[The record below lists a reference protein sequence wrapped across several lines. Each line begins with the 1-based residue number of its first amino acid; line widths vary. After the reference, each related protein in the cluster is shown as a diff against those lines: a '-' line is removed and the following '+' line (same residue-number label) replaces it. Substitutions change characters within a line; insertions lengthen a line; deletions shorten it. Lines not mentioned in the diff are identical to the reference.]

1 MLRIFTCI
9 LGVFMTL
16 GMLLSPTEA
25 SANDGAQITRL
36 KNGLTVYILPDSRFP
51 LVSTRLYVHA
61 GSAYEQ
67 PQEAGISHVLEHMV
81 FKGTTKRPKGI
92 VARHVEEAGGYLNA
106 ATSFDYTVYLTDLP
120 AAHWKLGMD
129 VVKDMAFDPS
139 LDPAEL
145 ESEKQ
150 VILAELQRGEDSPN
164 QRVFKALQA
173 SALSGTPYARPII
186 GYPETIQALTVDTI
200 RAYISKY
207 YQPQSMLLVVVGN
220 IDPAAVLAEAE
231 SLFGALPNT
240 ADIVPPQPINAELLG
255 GAPVVTVQ
263 PGPWNKVYLGAAF
276 PVPGDGDVRSIPL
289 DVLSYLLGGDA
300 TSYLHQKYQYEKQL
314 VDSIDVGNYTFER
327 VGMLYITAQLD
338 ADKLE
343 QFWAEFCADMAN
355 LKADRFSQQELAR
368 ARLNIEDGMQR
379 TKETLAGLASWK
391 GRLQFFLGG
400 AQGEE
405 NILTE
410 LRNVDSN
417 QLQNALNTWVKPS
430 RLSVAVLPPKAEAPA
445 DKTASKDKK
454 VEAPAAKS
462 SAAKA
467 PAANSST
474 ANASDT
480 KAQAPD
486 SGAALAASLSAS
498 LAKAWPTT
506 AASVSGTATGA
517 VAAIESIDLGHGRSL
532 ILIPDTTLP
541 YTAVEFMMPGG
552 DALLPP
558 SQQGLAALTARVLT
572 SGTDKM
578 SAPELERYLSDRATA
593 MSAVAGRQVF
603 GLSLRQPT
611 RFNGD
616 GFSLMTETLL
626 RPAFAADEV
635 AREKVNQIA
644 GIRSRD
650 DSPLGLAFDNLPPF
664 LFPNGHTYGYR
675 TAGTIPMVEK
685 YTAGDIRKYWEQ
697 QIQQPWVMA
706 VAGDFD
712 RESVLAFART
722 LPVPKQKGVQVDAP
736 IWGKT
741 KDLKLTLPE
750 RNQAHMLLVFKTVP
764 LNNDDAPAL
773 QLLQNILAGQS
784 GLLFKELRDNQG
796 LGYTVTAFNRLM
808 AQAGYMAFYIGTEP
822 GKIPQATEGF
832 KQIINQLHTGLLPV
846 EDLQSGNN
854 QLEGD
859 YYRARQSLGSRASE
873 AAGLSVM
880 GRPLSFTKDQMAKAK
895 TLTPADLQ
903 KVAQKYLNFDQAY
916 VVTVQP

>member
-1 MLRIFTCI
+1 MLRIFTSI
-9 LGVFMTL
+9 VGVFMTL
-16 GMLLSPTEA
+16 GMLLSPAGA
-25 SANDGAQITRL
+25 SAGDGAQITRL

-81 FKGTTKRPKGI
+81 FKGTAKRPKGI

-129 VVKDMAFDPS
+129 VVKDMAFEPT

-150 VILAELQRGEDSPN
+150 VILAELQRGEDSPS

-173 SALSGTPYARPII
+173 SALKGTPYARPII
-186 GYPETIQALTVDTI
+186 GYPETIQALTVDAI

-231 SLFGALPNT
+231 NLFGALPNT

-255 GAPVVTVQ
+255 GAPVITVQ

-343 QFWAEFCADMAN
+343 QFWTEFCADMAS

-368 ARLNIEDGMQR
+368 ARLNLEDGMQR
-379 TKETLAGLASWK
+379 TKETLAGLASWR

-410 LRNVDSN
+410 LRNVDSS
-417 QLQNALNTWVKPS
+417 QLQNALNIWVKAE
-430 RLSVAVLPPKAEAPA
+430 RLSVAVLPPKAETPKAEL
-445 DKTASKDKK
+445 SKDKASPK
-454 VEAPAAKS
+454 AASNKTAKAAPQTATAASAPA
-462 SAAKA
+462 
-467 PAANSST
+467 
-474 ANASDT
+474 SD
-480 KAQAPD
+480 A
-486 SGAALAASLSAS
+486 GVALAASLSAS
-498 LAKAWPTT
+498 LDKAWPASPLPASSATT
-506 AASVSGTATGA
+506 AATAA
-517 VAAIESIDLGHGRSL
+517 VETIDLGHGRSL

-572 SGTDKM
+572 SGTTAM
-578 SAPELERYLSDRATA
+578 TAPELERYLSDRATS

-616 GFSLMTETLL
+616 GFKLMTETLL
-626 RPAFAADEV
+626 SPAFAEAEV
-635 AREKVNQIA
+635 AREKTNQIA

-650 DSPLGLAFDNLPPF
+650 DNPLGLAFDNLPPF

-685 YTAGDIRKYWEQ
+685 YTAANIRKYWEQ

-722 LPVPKQKGVQVDAP
+722 LPVPKQKGVQLDAP
-736 IWGKT
+736 IWGTNKE
-741 KDLKLTLPE
+741 LKLTLPE

-764 LNNDDAPAL
+764 LSNGDAPAL

-822 GKIPQATEGF
+822 DKIPQATAGF
-832 KQIINQLHTGLLPV
+832 KQIINQLHTSLLPTA
-846 EDLQSGNN
+846 DLQSGNN

-859 YYRARQSLGSRASE
+859 YYRASQSLGSRASE
-873 AAGLSVM
+873 AAGLTVM

-895 TLTPADLQ
+895 ALTPADLQ

>member
-1 MLRIFTCI
+1 MA
-9 LGVFMTL
+9 L
-16 GMLLSPTEA
+16 GMLVSPAIAGE
-25 SANDGAQITRL
+25 GAQITRL
-36 KNGLTVYILPDSRFP
+36 KNGLTVYILPDARFP

-81 FKGTTKRPKGI
+81 FKGTEKRPKGL

-106 ATSFDYTVYLTDLP
+106 ATSFDYTLYLTDMP
-120 AAHWKLGMD
+120 AAQWKLGMD
-129 VVKDMAFDPS
+129 VVKDMAFTPS

-150 VILAELQRGEDSPN
+150 VILAELQRGEDSPG

-173 SALSGTPYARPII
+173 SALKGTPYERPII
-186 GYPETIQALTVDTI
+186 GYPETIKALTVDML
-200 RAYISKY
+200 RAYITKY

-220 IDPAAVLAEAE
+220 VDPAAVLAEAE
-231 SLFGALPNT
+231 SQFGALPNT
-240 ADIVPPQPINAELLG
+240 ADIVPPQPLNAELLG
-255 GAPVVTVQ
+255 RGPVVTVQ
-263 PGPWNKVYLGAAF
+263 PGPWNKVYLGMAF

-289 DVLSYLLGGDA
+289 DVLAYLLGGDA

-327 VGMLYITAQLD
+327 VGMLYITVQLD
-338 ADKLE
+338 ADKVE
-343 QFWAEFCADMAN
+343 QFWTEFSADMAS
-355 LKADRFSQQELAR
+355 LKADRFTPQELAR
-368 ARLNIEDGMQR
+368 ACLNIEDDMQR

-410 LRNVDSN
+410 LRNVDN
-417 QLQNALNTWVKPS
+417 AQLQNALNTWVKS
-430 RLSVAVLPPKAEAPA
+430 ERLSVAVLPPKAADAAQADPALA
-445 DKTASKDKK
+445 DKLAATLSATLAKTWPAQS
-454 VEAPAAKS
+454 APSS
-462 SAAKA
+462 SAVA
-467 PAANSST
+467 
-474 ANASDT
+474 
-480 KAQAPD
+480 
-486 SGAALAASLSAS
+486 GAAAA
-498 LAKAWPTT
+498 
-506 AASVSGTATGA
+506 V
-517 VAAIESIDLGHGRSL
+517 ESIDLGHGRTL
-532 ILIPDTTLP
+532 ILVPDTTLP
-541 YTAVEFMMPGG
+541 YTAVELMLPGG

-558 SQQGLAALTARVLT
+558 TKQGLAALTARVLT
-572 SGTDKM
+572 SGTTKM

-593 MSAVAGRQVF
+593 ISAAAGRQTF

-616 GFSLMTETLL
+616 GFAVMAETLMN
-626 RPAFAADEV
+626 PAFAADEV
-635 AREKVNQIA
+635 AREKKNQIA
-644 GIRSRD
+644 AIRSRD

-664 LFPNGHTYGYR
+664 LFPNGHSYGYR

-685 YTAGDIRKYWEQ
+685 YTVADIRNYWEQ
-697 QIQQPWVMA
+697 QLQQPWVMA

-712 RESVLAFART
+712 REAVLTFART
-722 LPVPKQKGVQVDAP
+722 LPVPKQKGARLDAP
-736 IWGKT
+736 LWGKD
-741 KDLKLTLPE
+741 KELKLHLPE

-764 LNNDDAPAL
+764 LSNADAPAL

-808 AQAGYMAFYIGTEP
+808 AEAGYMAFYIGTETE
-822 GKIPQATEGF
+822 KLPQATAGF
-832 KQIINQLHTGLLPV
+832 KQIINQLHTTLLP
-846 EDLQSGNN
+846 EADLKSGNN

-873 AAGLSVM
+873 AAALTVM
-880 GRPLSFTKDQMAKAK
+880 GQPLSFTKDQMAKASK
-895 TLTPADLQ
+895 LTPEDLQ
-903 KVAQKYLNFDQAY
+903 KIAQKYLKFDQAY

>member
-9 LGVFMTL
+9 LGVFMAL
-16 GMLLSPTEA
+16 GMLFSPA
-25 SANDGAQITRL
+25 FAGDGAQITRL
-36 KNGLTVYILPDSRFP
+36 KNGLTVYILPDTRFP

-67 PQEAGISHVLEHMV
+67 AQEAGISHVLEHMV

-106 ATSFDYTVYLTDLP
+106 ATSFDYTVYLTDMP

-129 VVKDMAFDPS
+129 VVKDMAFDAS

-164 QRVFKALQA
+164 QKVFKALQA
-173 SALSGTPYARPII
+173 STLKGTPYARPII
-186 GYPETIQALTVDTI
+186 GYPETIKALTVENI
-200 RAYISKY
+200 RAYITKY

-220 IDPAAVLAEAE
+220 IDPALVLTEAE
-231 SLFGALPNT
+231 RLFGPLPNT
-240 ADIVPPQPINAELLG
+240 ADIVPPQAINAELLG
-255 GAPVVTVQ
+255 HGPVVTVQ

-300 TSYLHQKYQYEKQL
+300 TSYLHQKYQYQKRL

-327 VGMLYITAQLD
+327 VGMLYFTVQLD

-355 LKADRFSQQELAR
+355 LQADRFTPQELAR
-368 ARLNIEDGMQR
+368 ARLNLEDEMQR

-405 NILTE
+405 NIMTE
-410 LRNVDSN
+410 LRNVDST
-417 QLQNALNTWVKPS
+417 QLQKALHTWVKPE
-430 RLSVAVLPPKAEAPA
+430 RLSVAVLPPKAEATAEAKADIKKTGAQAVNPA
-445 DKTASKDKK
+445 
-454 VEAPAAKS
+454 VS
-462 SAAKA
+462 SAA
-467 PAANSST
+467 P
-474 ANASDT
+474 
-480 KAQAPD
+480 APD
-486 SGAALAASLSAS
+486 LAAKLTGSL
-498 LAKAWPTT
+498 LKAWPAKSPSAANTVVGAAT
-506 AASVSGTATGA
+506 AVETL
-517 VAAIESIDLGHGRSL
+517 DLGHGRSL
-532 ILIPDTTLP
+532 VLLPDTTLP

-558 SQQGLAALTARVLT
+558 NQQGLAALTARVLT
-572 SGTDKM
+572 SGTASM
-578 SAPELERYLSDRATA
+578 TAPELERYLSDRATS
-593 MSAVAGRQVF
+593 MSAVAGRQAF

-616 GFSLMTETLL
+616 GFKLMTSILL
-626 RPAFAADEV
+626 NPAFAAEEV
-635 AREKVNQIA
+635 AREKTNQIA
-644 GIRSRD
+644 AIRARD

-685 YTAGDIRKYWEQ
+685 YTATNIRHYWEQ

-722 LPVPKQKGVQVDAP
+722 LPVPKQKGVRLDAP
-736 IWGKT
+736 LWGK
-741 KDLKLTLPE
+741 KKALMLALPE

-764 LNNDDAPAL
+764 LSNEDAPAL

-808 AQAGYMAFYIGTEP
+808 AEAGYMAFYIGTEP
-822 GKIPQATEGF
+822 AKLAQATEGF
-832 KQIINQLHTGLLPV
+832 KKIISQLHTLALPAA
-846 EDLQSGNN
+846 DLQSGNN

-873 AAGLSVM
+873 AAGLTVM
-880 GRPLSFTKDQMAKAK
+880 GRPLSFAKDQMAKAK
-895 TLTPADLQ
+895 QLSPADLQ
-903 KVAQKYLNFDQAY
+903 KVAQKYLKFDQAY